1 MRTFSKIW
9 LSIGLLSLFFGIA
22 ILIIVVAANPF
33 NNDVRIATTEGT
45 YTGVEHIDFEIAYG
59 DVEIIEGNNFSINA
73 VNLLKDE
80 LESYVAEGTWYIRTN
95 ETNSIQLFGSRFQ
108 LKGLFG
114 WREENIPQITI
125 TIPKDFVAGTF
136 RLDISAGEVE
146 ANTIHATTGDF
157 NVDAGRLSVNELNL
171 TNSSKY
177 RVGAG
182 EMVLKNVNLKDIDLE
197 CGVGRIEVEGTV
209 LGDNSIETGVGDVSL
224 LLNGDK
230 NDYNYKFD
238 VGIGDIE
245 IDGYSHHRFDNIEN
259 NATDNQL
266 NLQCGIGKI
275 TVDFN

>member
-22 ILIIVVAANPF
+22 ILIIVIISNPF
-33 NNDVRIATTEGT
+33 DNEIRIATTEGT

-59 DVEIIEGNNFSINA
+59 DVEIIEGNSFSINA

-80 LESYVAEGTWYIRTN
+80 LESYVSEGTWYIRAN
-95 ETNSIQLFGSRFQ
+95 ETNSIKLFGSSFQ
-108 LKGLFG
+108 LKELFG
-114 WREENIPQITI
+114 WREENIPKITI
-125 TIPKDFVAGTF
+125 TIPKDFVAGNF
-136 RLDISAGEVE
+136 RLDISAGQVE
-146 ANTIHATTGDF
+146 ADTIHANTGDF
-157 NVDAGRLSVNELNL
+157 NVDAGRLSIDELSL
-171 TNSSKY
+171 SESSKY

-197 CGVGRIEVEGTV
+197 CGVGRIQVEGTV
-209 LGDNSIETGVGDVSL
+209 IGDNSIETGVGDVSL
-224 LLNGDK
+224 LLKGNE

-245 IDGYSHHRFDNIEN
+245 IDGYSHHRFDNIKN
-259 NATDNQL
+259 NETGNLL
-266 NLQCGIGKI
+266 NLECGIGKI